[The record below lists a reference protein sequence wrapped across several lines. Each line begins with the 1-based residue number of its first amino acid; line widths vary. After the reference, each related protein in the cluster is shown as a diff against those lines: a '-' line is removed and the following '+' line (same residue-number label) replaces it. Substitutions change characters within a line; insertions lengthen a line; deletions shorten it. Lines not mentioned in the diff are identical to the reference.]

1 MRIKGIFEAYSGGK
15 QLWLLL
21 CFLLAGT
28 LIAECCTTG
37 INWIGGYFSNEW
49 TTGTGHLRTIQG
61 ISALCTFLLPAI
73 GMGYCCSQNLT
84 EYLSLRKVSNPLA
97 WPLTAAGMVLL
108 APLINLLSLWNQSLH
123 LPAALAPVEQT
134 MRHLEELAEQLTQTL
149 LSSDRI
155 DILLANL
162 LVVAIL
168 AAITEECFFRG
179 SLQRILSRCHSNAHV
194 VIWTAAI
201 LFSAFHLQFYGFF
214 PRMLLGAYFG
224 YLLYWS
230 HSIWLPIFA
239 HFINNA
245 IAVITLS
252 NSTLQANYY
261 LTGEIPSEELL
272 PYSLLAL
279 LSTGLFLGI
288 NYLLRRQL
296 SQ

>member
-1 MRIKGIFEAYSGGK
+1 MYVKGIFETYSGGK

-28 LIAECCTTG
+28 LLAEFCASG
-37 INWIGGYFSNEW
+37 INWIGGCISDEW

-61 ISALCTFLLPAI
+61 VSALCTFLLPAI
-73 GMGYCCSQNLT
+73 AMGYCCSHDLSD
-84 EYLSLRKVSNPLA
+84 YLSLRRISDPLA

-123 LPAALAPVEQT
+123 LPAALAPMEQA
-134 MRHLEELAEQLTQTL
+134 MRQWEELAEQLTQTL
-149 LSSDRI
+149 LASDRI

-162 LVVAIL
+162 LVVAVL

-179 SLQRILSRCHSNAHV
+179 TLQRILSRCQSNPHV
-194 VIWTAAI
+194 VIWIAAI

-224 YLLYWS
+224 YLLRWS
-230 HSIWLPIFA
+230 RSIWLPIFA

-252 NSTLQANYY
+252 NSTFQANYY
-261 LTGEIPSEELL
+261 LTGEIPAEELL
-272 PYSLLAL
+272 PYGLFAL

>member
-1 MRIKGIFEAYSGGK
+1 MQVKGIFKTYSGGK

-28 LIAECCTTG
+28 FLAELCTVG
-37 INWIGGYFSNEW
+37 INWIGGCFSPKW
-49 TTGTGHLRTIQG
+49 ATGTGHLRTAQG

-73 GMGYCCSQNLT
+73 GMGYCCSSDLKD
-84 EYLSLRKVSNPLA
+84 YLSLRRVSNHLA
-97 WPLTAAGMVLL
+97 WPLTAIGMALL
-108 APLINLLSLWNQSLH
+108 SPLINLLSLWNQSLH
-123 LPAALAPVEQT
+123 LPAALAPVEQAT
-134 MRHLEELAEQLTQTL
+134 RQWEELAEQLTQAL

-162 LVVAIL
+162 FVVAIL
-168 AAITEECFFRG
+168 AAVTEECFFRG
-179 SLQRILSRCHSNAHV
+179 TLQRILSHCQTNPHT

-230 HSIWLPIFA
+230 RSIWLPIFA

-252 NSTLQANYY
+252 NSSLQENPY
-261 LTGEIPSEELL
+261 LTGEIPTEELL
-272 PYSLLAL
+272 SYSLFAL
-279 LSTGLFLGI
+279 LSTGLFVVTNLF
-288 NYLLRRQL
+288 LRRQL

>member
-1 MRIKGIFEAYSGGK
+1 MRIKGIFETYSGGK

-21 CFLLAGT
+21 CFLLGGT
-28 LIAECCTTG
+28 LLAEFCTTG
-37 INWIGGYFSNEW
+37 IHWIGGCISNEW
-49 TTGTGHLRTIQG
+49 TTGTGYLRTIQG
-61 ISALCTFLLPAI
+61 LSALCTFLLPAI
-73 GMGYCCSQNLT
+73 AMGYCCSPNLT
-84 EYLSLRKVSNPLA
+84 DYLSLRRVNNPLA

-134 MRHLEELAEQLTQTL
+134 MRQWEELAEQLTQTL

-162 LVVAIL
+162 FVVAIL
-168 AAITEECFFRG
+168 AALTEECFFRG
-179 SLQRILSRCHSNAHV
+179 TLQRILSRFHAKPHV

-224 YLLYWS
+224 YLLLWS
-230 HSIWLPIFA
+230 RSIWLPIFA

-252 NSTLQANYY
+252 NSALQENYY
-261 LTGEIPSEELL
+261 LTGEVPANELL
-272 PYSLLAL
+272 PYSLFAL
-279 LSTGLFLGI
+279 LSTGLFIGI
-288 NYLLRRQL
+288 NHLLRRQL

>member
-1 MRIKGIFEAYSGGK
+1 M
-15 QLWLLL
+15 
-21 CFLLAGT
+21 
-28 LIAECCTTG
+28 
-37 INWIGGYFSNEW
+37 
-49 TTGTGHLRTIQG
+49 
-61 ISALCTFLLPAI
+61 
-73 GMGYCCSQNLT
+73 
-84 EYLSLRKVSNPLA
+84 
-97 WPLTAAGMVLL
+97 
-108 APLINLLSLWNQSLH
+108 
-123 LPAALAPVEQT
+123 
-134 MRHLEELAEQLTQTL
+134 
-149 LSSDRI
+149 
-155 DILLANL
+155 
-162 LVVAIL
+162 
-168 AAITEECFFRG
+168 
-179 SLQRILSRCHSNAHV
+179 
-194 VIWTAAI
+194 IWTAAI